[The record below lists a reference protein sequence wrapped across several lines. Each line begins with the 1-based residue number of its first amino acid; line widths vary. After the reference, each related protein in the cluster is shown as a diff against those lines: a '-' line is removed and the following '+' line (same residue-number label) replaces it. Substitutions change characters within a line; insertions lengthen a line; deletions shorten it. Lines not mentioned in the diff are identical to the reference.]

1 MKPHYTKTKLPLYFL
16 SLLVVT
22 TLVSCS
28 TTQSVA
34 GSDDGIYADES
45 ESPKRRIIVQD
56 TNKDYKDY
64 NENYFSKELE
74 RLEVL
79 NGTDILTDIENY
91 QSEDYEFE
99 DEEIDEEPDVQ
110 INYNSE
116 NAPWGYDTDT
126 DIVINVNTIPNNR
139 LGWNFNTYWGDPFW
153 DGPLGWNGWGW
164 RWGYNP
170 WWGPYHGVAWG
181 WNNWGWNNGFYCPPY
196 GLGFRNGLSRNRWGY
211 YNNRYN
217 RRYINSR
224 NGLAYNRNA
233 NRRAISRRNA
243 TYRNNRSTRTYR
255 TRRNNSIRNSNGT
268 RTIRGTRTGG
278 VRPTRTG
285 GVRPTK
291 TKIRNIKNTRTGG
304 VKPGRTKSSNV
315 RTRRN
320 YSNSKSSNRS
330 SNYSNS
336 RSSRS
341 SSRSF
346 SSGSSRSS
354 RSFSSGSSRRSSRGR
369 GSSRRR

>member
-1 MKPHYTKTKLPLYFL
+1 MTPHNTNTKHSLYFL

-28 TTQSVA
+28 TTQTLV

-45 ESPKRRIIVQD
+45 ETPKTRIIVQD
-56 TNKDYKDY
+56 TNKDYKNY

-91 QSEDYEFE
+91 QSEDYEIE
-99 DEEIDEEPDVQ
+99 DEGINKESDVQ

-126 DIVINVNTIPNNR
+126 DIVINVNTFPNNR
-139 LGWNFNTYWGDPFW
+139 IGWNFNTYWGDPFW
-153 DGPLGWNGWGW
+153 DGPIGWNRWGWGW
-164 RWGYNP
+164 NNWGYNP
-170 WWGPYHGVAWG
+170 WWAPYYGPR
-181 WNNWGWNNGFYCPPY
+181 WGWNNGLYCPPY
-196 GLGFRNGLSRNRWGY
+196 GLGFRNGFSRNHWGY

-224 NGLAYNRNA
+224 NGLAYNRNI
-233 NRRAISRRNA
+233 NRRAISRRNNA
-243 TYRNNRSTRTYR
+243 YRSNRTTRTYN
-255 TRRNNSIRNSNGT
+255 TRRNTSIRNSNGT
-268 RTIRGTRTGG
+268 RTIRG
-278 VRPTRTG
+278 
-285 GVRPTK
+285 
-291 TKIRNIKNTRTGG
+291 IRTGG
-304 VKPGRTKSSNV
+304 VKSRRINNSNI
-315 RTRRN
+315 RTRKN
-320 YSNSKSSNRS
+320 YSNNRGSSRS
-330 SNYSNS
+330 SSYSNS

-354 RSFSSGSSRRSSRGR
+354 RSFSSSRSSSRGR